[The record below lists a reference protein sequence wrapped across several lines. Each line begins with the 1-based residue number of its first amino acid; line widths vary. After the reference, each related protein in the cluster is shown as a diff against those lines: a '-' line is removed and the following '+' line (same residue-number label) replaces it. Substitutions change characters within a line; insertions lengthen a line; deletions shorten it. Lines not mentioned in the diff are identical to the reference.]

1 MPQAKLSLKS
11 QQRQRTRRRLLDA
24 ALSLFAAQGYEA
36 TSVGDICERT
46 ALSKGAF
53 YFHFPGKEALLVE
66 AMEGATERGSGDVDF
81 RPVRSA
87 DGSGPPSGLR
97 RGGHQGAGI
106 SPALRLELWA
116 QALRQEQVWHHLHIS
131 RTRFAAALRRRL
143 RRRLG
148 AEGAADVETL
158 TRGLVIL
165 RDGLILRSLRFPRDP
180 MAGRLD
186 ALVAALTRRAP
197 SEGPFALSWGEEPEK
212 RPA

>member
-1 MPQAKLSLKS
+1 MRQTKSSLKS

-24 ALSLFAAQGYEA
+24 ALSLFASQGYEA

-66 AMEGATERGSGDVDF
+66 AVEGATERGSGDLDF

-87 DGSGPPSGLR
+87 DSSGPSAGLR
-97 RGGHQGAGI
+97 RSGHQGASI
-106 SPALRLELWA
+106 SPALQLELWA
-116 QALRQEQVWHHLHIS
+116 QALRQEQVWHHLRIS

-148 AEGAADVETL
+148 AEGAADVEAL

-165 RDGLILRSLRFPRDP
+165 RDGLILQSLRFPRDP

-186 ALVAALTRRAP
+186 ALVAALIRHALG
-197 SEGPFALSWGEEPEK
+197 EEPFAPSWGEEPEK